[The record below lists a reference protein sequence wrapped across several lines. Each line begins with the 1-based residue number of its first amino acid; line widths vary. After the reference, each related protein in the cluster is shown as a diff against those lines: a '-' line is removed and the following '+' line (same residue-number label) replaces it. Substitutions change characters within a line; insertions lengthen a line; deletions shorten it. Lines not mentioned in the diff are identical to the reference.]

1 LRRAVFQSLLNESL
15 WFGGLIA
22 LLVLGWSLLL
32 AFGNY
37 GDQDVPA
44 AVPADGL
51 GGALTGDSA
60 RGVADRPA
68 A

>member
-1 LRRAVFQSLLNESL
+1 VFQSLLNESL

-22 LLVLGWSLLL
+22 LFVLGWTLLL
-32 AFGNY
+32 AFGGY

-44 AVPADGL
+44 VQADGL
-51 GGALTGDSA
+51 TGGLTGDSA
-60 RGVADRPA
+60 QGVADRPA